1 MWLRKNAETNKTAVL
16 VKQILINI
24 EYFFSKNKNNCL
36 ERGCSL
42 FIFYCTFLKY
52 FIYKSLHLLEKMSI
66 DYGNLCSVIL
76 KQCFGET
83 VQIVGDCLFGAN
95 ARTLSNL
102 VKTSNLTRREV
113 SLSKKI

>member
-1 MWLRKNAETNKTAVL
+1 
-16 VKQILINI
+16 
-24 EYFFSKNKNNCL
+24 
-36 ERGCSL
+36 
-42 FIFYCTFLKY
+42 
-52 FIYKSLHLLEKMSI
+52 MSI

-113 SLSKKI
+113 NKQKNKQ